1 MCEYCEKDKILLEQD
16 EIISNMSFGWGND
29 EVVINRKQCSEYT
42 LSVFID
48 MGYLRLVD
56 KDDSGCLD
64 HGQRIKLRY
73 CPMCGHSF
81 NGI

>member
-1 MCEYCEKDKILLEQD
+1 MCEYCEKDKTLLEKD
-16 EIISNMSFGWGND
+16 EIVSNMSFGWGD
-29 EVVINRKQCSEYT
+29 VKIDRSECSEYT

-48 MGYLRLVD
+48 RGYLRLVD
-56 KDDSGCLD
+56 KEDSGCLD
-64 HGQRIKLRY
+64 HGERIALRY